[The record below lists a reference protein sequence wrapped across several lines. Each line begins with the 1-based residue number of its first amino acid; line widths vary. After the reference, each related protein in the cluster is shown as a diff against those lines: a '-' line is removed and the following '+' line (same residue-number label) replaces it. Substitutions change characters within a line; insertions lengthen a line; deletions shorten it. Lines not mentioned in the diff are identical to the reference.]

1 MKVTSEIVSIIS
13 LTKDNFEE
21 LAKTSNSIIDQN
33 FKYNIEWLIIDGSN
47 INGNLKNKALI
58 KKLKLKKKSTINISH
73 HNTKILNIK
82 GIYPCMNYGLKIA
95 KGNSII
101 FLNSGDKFYSSNSLD
116 LMYERLKDLKL
127 VNSFVFGQ
135 AKIIYSKSL
144 SWKFPGSRLNNIKNW
159 LKYFD
164 PNHQTMLIS
173 KKLAKKSLFD
183 ENCSIISDGIWKR
196 KIINYAED
204 FDYIN
209 EPVIN
214 FYLNGVSNMKPSM
227 KIATNQ
233 IKNKEVTFIR
243 KIIIILKLLI
253 PKKIYYLYPFFQKYK
268 SLFIDFIF

>member
-1 MKVTSEIVSIIS
+1 MKVISETVSIIS

-33 FKYNIEWLIIDGSN
+33 FKYNIEWIIIDGSN
-47 INGNLKNKALI
+47 KNVNLKNKALI
-58 KKLKLKKKSTINISH
+58 KKIEIKKKSSIKISH
-73 HNTKILNIK
+73 HNTNILNIK

-101 FLNSGDKFYSSNSLD
+101 FLNSGDKFYGSNSLE
-116 LMYERLKDLKL
+116 LMYERLKDLKI

-135 AKIIYSKSL
+135 AKIIYSKNL
-144 SWKFPGSRLNNIKNW
+144 SWKFPGSRLNNIKKW

-164 PNHQTMLIS
+164 PNHQSMLIS
-173 KKLAKKSLFD
+173 KKLAKKILFD
-183 ENCSIISDGIWKR
+183 ENCLIISDGIWKR
-196 KIINYAED
+196 KIINYAEE

-214 FYLNGVSNMKPSM
+214 FYLNGVSNMKPTI

-233 IKNKEVTFIR
+233 IRNKEVTIIR

-253 PKKIYYLYPFFQKYK
+253 PKKMYYIYPLIQKYK

>member
-1 MKVTSEIVSIIS
+1 MKVISETVSIIS

-33 FKYNIEWLIIDGSN
+33 FKYNIEWIIIDGSN
-47 INGNLKNKALI
+47 KNVNLKNKVLI
-58 KKLKLKKKSTINISH
+58 KKKEIKKKSSIKISH
-73 HNTKILNIK
+73 HNTNILNIK

-101 FLNSGDKFYSSNSLD
+101 FLNSGDKFYGSNSLE
-116 LMYERLKDLKL
+116 LMYERLKDLKI

-135 AKIIYSKSL
+135 AKIIYSKNL
-144 SWKFPGSRLNNIKNW
+144 SWKFPGSRLNNIKKW

-164 PNHQTMLIS
+164 PNHQSMLIS
-173 KKLAKKSLFD
+173 KKLAQKILFD

-196 KIINYAED
+196 KIINYAEE

-214 FYLNGVSNMKPSM
+214 FYLNGVSNMKPTI

-233 IKNKEVTFIR
+233 IRNKEVTIIR

-253 PKKIYYLYPFFQKYK
+253 PKKMYYIYPFIQKYK
-268 SLFIDFIF
+268 SLLIDFIF

>member
-1 MKVTSEIVSIIS
+1 MKVISETVSIIS

-33 FKYNIEWLIIDGSN
+33 FKYNIEWIIIDGSN
-47 INGNLKNKALI
+47 KNVNLKNKALI
-58 KKLKLKKKSTINISH
+58 KKIEIKKKSSIKISH
-73 HNTKILNIK
+73 HNTNILNIK

-101 FLNSGDKFYSSNSLD
+101 FLNSGDKFYGSNSLE
-116 LMYERLKDLKL
+116 LMYERLKDLKI

-135 AKIIYSKSL
+135 AKIIYSKNL
-144 SWKFPGSRLNNIKNW
+144 SWKFPGSRLNNIKKW

-164 PNHQTMLIS
+164 PNHQSMLIS
-173 KKLAKKSLFD
+173 KKLAKKILFE

-196 KIINYAED
+196 KIINYAEK

-214 FYLNGVSNMKPSM
+214 FYLNGVSNMKPTI

-233 IKNKEVTFIR
+233 IRNKEVTIIR

-253 PKKIYYLYPFFQKYK
+253 PKKMYYIYPLIQKYK